1 MAIFAPSTSNVMKK
15 YLVAGLSLCVVA
27 AHAQKVAPKKPVP
40 SKTKTSTAKTG
51 AILKNQIDSVSYAI
65 GYSVADFY
73 HNQQG
78 MKNINAAM
86 VSKAINDVFTS
97 KQTSLNK
104 EQVNLTMMNFMNPN
118 LAKNIAEGE
127 KFLASN
133 KTKAGVKTT
142 ASGIQYEVLTQ
153 GTGPKPAA
161 TDTVTVNYV
170 GTLTNGT
177 EFDNSYKR
185 GEPISFPL
193 NGVIPGW
200 TEALQLM
207 PVGSKYKLYIPYQ
220 LAYGMNDNGP
230 IPGGSL
236 LIFEVELLNVKPSK

>member
-1 MAIFAPSTSNVMKK
+1 
-15 YLVAGLSLCVVA
+15 
-27 AHAQKVAPKKPVP
+27 
-40 SKTKTSTAKTG
+40 
-51 AILKNQIDSVSYAI
+51 
-65 GYSVADFY
+65 
-73 HNQQG
+73 NQQG

-86 VSKAINDVFTS
+86 VTKAINDVFTS